1 LDHRG
6 RELQQV
12 MGQTRFWWR
21 ALDAL
26 TPEETAPEPGVYNP
40 TGNSRNQTS
49 PNTSQPRATAN
60 PFALRISIADR
71 RPLTRQR
78 ARRGTSY
85 LAAALFGAVLC
96 TSAAAA
102 VLMSD
107 YLAPGKIKSM
117 ASEKVTGIML
127 GLGFGIDQVSLT
139 GHHYTPDSDIFDAL
153 DLPSVRTFAEFDA
166 AAALKRIE
174 RLAWVD
180 TAQITREYPGVLKV
194 QVRERRPA
202 GIWQRADKDYL
213 IDTTGRVLAHIAAPN
228 GWQLPR
234 VSGEGA
240 NSEALMLFTALGR
253 YPAIEEQFDHA
264 ERIAER
270 RWSVVVKNGSRLE
283 LGADR
288 EDEGFAHIAAR
299 SELRRVLNGP
309 PFVVD
314 VRTPGRIVLRP
325 LQSGKTAN
333 AAPAPR
339 ETGAV
344 Q

>member
-1 LDHRG
+1 MQDK
-6 RELQQV
+6 
-12 MGQTRFWWR
+12 RFWWR

-26 TPEETAPEPGVYNP
+26 SPEEPTPDTAPYQPPNK
-40 TGNSRNQTS
+40 SRVQTL
-49 PNTSQPRATAN
+49 QMQAERGATAN
-60 PFALRISIADR
+60 PFALQISHVDR
-71 RPLTRQR
+71 RAPVRQR
-78 ARRGTSY
+78 KRRGGSY
-85 LAAALFGAVLC
+85 LVASLTGFVLC

-102 VLMSD
+102 VLLSD
-107 YLAPGKIKSM
+107 YLEPEKIKS
-117 ASEKVTGIML
+117 AAFEKVTGVML

-139 GHHYTPDSDIFDAL
+139 GHHYTPDADIFDAL
-153 DLPSVRTFAEFDA
+153 DLPNVRTFAEFDA

-202 GIWQRADKDYL
+202 AIWQRADKDYL
-213 IDTTGRVLAHIAAPN
+213 IDTTGRVLAHVAAPH

-234 VSGEGA
+234 ISGEGA
-240 NSEALMLFTALGR
+240 STESLMLFTALGR
-253 YPAIEEQFDHA
+253 YPAIEEQFEHA

-270 RWSVVVKNGSRLE
+270 RWSVVLKNGTRLE

-288 EDEGFAHIAAR
+288 EDEGFAHVTSR
-299 SELRRVLNGP
+299 SDLRRALNGP
-309 PFVVD
+309 AFVVD
-314 VRTPGRIVLRP
+314 VRTPGRIAVRP
-325 LQSGKTAN
+325 LQGGKSASVTS
-333 AAPAPR
+333 APR

>member
-1 LDHRG
+1 MRDK
-6 RELQQV
+6 
-12 MGQTRFWWR
+12 RFWWR

-26 TPEETAPEPGVYNP
+26 TPEEPASEPDIYNP
-40 TGNSRNQTS
+40 PRNSGIWTS
-49 PNTSQPRATAN
+49 PSAAQRRNHAN
-60 PFALRISIADR
+60 PFALQISQGDR
-71 RPLTRQR
+71 RPMARQR

-85 LAAALFGAVLC
+85 LAAAITGVVLC

-107 YLAPGKIKSM
+107 YLEPEKIKSL
-117 ASEKVTGIML
+117 ASEKATGVML

-139 GHHYTPDSDIFDAL
+139 GHHYTPDSEIFDAL
-153 DLPSVRTFAEFDA
+153 DLPNVRTFAEFDA

-202 GIWQRADKDYL
+202 AIWKRADKEYL
-213 IDTTGRVLAHIAAPN
+213 IDTSGRVLAHVAVPH

-234 VSGEGA
+234 ISGEGA
-240 NSEALMLFTALGR
+240 NTESLMLFTALGR

-264 ERIAER
+264 ERIGER
-270 RWSVVVKNGSRLE
+270 RWSVVLKSGSRLE

-288 EDEGFAHIAAR
+288 EDEGLAHVAAR
-299 SELRRVLNGP
+299 SDLRRVFLNGP
-309 PFVVD
+309 AHVID
-314 VRTPGRIVLRP
+314 VRTPGRIALRP
-325 LQSGKTAN
+325 LQTGKTAD
-333 AAPAPR
+333 AALAPR
-339 ETGAV
+339 ATGAV

>member
-1 LDHRG
+1 MQDK
-6 RELQQV
+6 
-12 MGQTRFWWR
+12 RFWWR

-26 TPEETAPEPGVYNP
+26 SPEDPTPDTAVYQPPNNP
-40 TGNSRNQTS
+40 RVRTRPPAAQRSA
-49 PNTSQPRATAN
+49 QPN
-60 PFALRISIADR
+60 PFALKISQADR
-71 RPLTRQR
+71 RAPMRQR
-78 ARRGTSY
+78 KRRARSY
-85 LAAALFGAVLC
+85 LAASLTGFVLC

-102 VLMSD
+102 VMMSD
-107 YLAPGKIKSM
+107 YLEPERLKSV
-117 ASEKVTGIML
+117 ASEKATGVLL

-139 GHHYTPDSDIFDAL
+139 GHHYTPDADIFDAL
-153 DLPSVRTFAEFDA
+153 DLPNVRTFAEFDA

-202 GIWQRADKDYL
+202 AIWQRADKDYL
-213 IDTTGRVLAHIAAPN
+213 IDTAGRVLAHVAAPH

-234 VSGEGA
+234 ISGEGA
-240 NSEALMLFTALGR
+240 STESLMLFTALGR
-253 YPAIEEQFDHA
+253 YPAIEEQFEHA

-270 RWSVVVKNGSRLE
+270 RWSVVLKNGTRLE

-288 EDEGFAHIAAR
+288 EDEGFAHVSSR
-299 SELRRVLNGP
+299 SDLRRALNGP
-309 PFVVD
+309 AFVVD
-314 VRTPGRIVLRP
+314 VRTPGRIAVRP
-325 LQSGKTAN
+325 LQGGKSASATS
-333 AAPAPR
+333 APR

>member
-1 LDHRG
+1 M
-6 RELQQV
+6 QQV
-12 MGQTRFWWR
+12 KQDKRFWWR

-26 TPEETAPEPGVYNP
+26 SPEEPASEPDIYNP
-40 TGNSRNQTS
+40 PRNSSIWTS
-49 PNTSQPRATAN
+49 PAAAQRRAPAN
-60 PFALRISIADR
+60 PFALQISQGDR
-71 RPLTRQR
+71 RPPARQR

-85 LAAALFGAVLC
+85 LAAAVTGVVLC

-107 YLAPGKIKSM
+107 YLEPEKIKSL
-117 ASEKVTGIML
+117 ASEKATGVML

-139 GHHYTPDSDIFDAL
+139 GQHYTPDSEIFDAL
-153 DLPSVRTFAEFDA
+153 DLPNVRTFAEFDA
-166 AAALKRIE
+166 GAALKRIE

-180 TAQITREYPGVLKV
+180 TAQITREYPSVLKV

-202 GIWQRADKDYL
+202 AIWKRADKEYL
-213 IDTTGRVLAHIAAPN
+213 IDTSGRVLAHVALPH

-234 VSGEGA
+234 ISGEGA

-264 ERIAER
+264 ERVAER
-270 RWSVVVKNGSRLE
+270 RWSVVLRNGSRLE

-288 EDEGFAHIAAR
+288 EDEGLAHVASRSDLRSVLKGAA
-299 SELRRVLNGP
+299 
-309 PFVVD
+309 FVVD
-314 VRTPGRIVLRP
+314 VRTPGRIALRP
-325 LQSGKTAN
+325 LQPGKTAN
-333 AAPAPR
+333 AAIVPL
-339 ETGAV
+339 ETGAT

>member
-1 LDHRG
+1 MQDK
-6 RELQQV
+6 
-12 MGQTRFWWR
+12 RFWWR

-26 TPEETAPEPGVYNP
+26 SPEDPTPDTAPYQPPNK
-40 TGNSRNQTS
+40 SRVQA
-49 PNTSQPRATAN
+49 PQMPAQRGATAN
-60 PFALRISIADR
+60 PFALQISHVDR
-71 RPLTRQR
+71 RAPMRQR
-78 ARRGTSY
+78 KRRGGSY
-85 LAAALFGAVLC
+85 LVASLTGFVLC

-107 YLAPGKIKSM
+107 YLEPEKLKSA
-117 ASEKVTGIML
+117 ASEKATGVLL

-153 DLPSVRTFAEFDA
+153 DLPNVRTFAEFDA

-202 GIWQRADKDYL
+202 AIWKRADKDYL
-213 IDTTGRVLAHIAAPN
+213 IDTTGRVLAHIAAPH

-234 VSGEGA
+234 ISGEGA
-240 NSEALMLFTALGR
+240 NREALMLFTALGR
-253 YPAIEEQFDHA
+253 YPAIEEQFAHA

-270 RWSVVVKNGSRLE
+270 RWSVVLKNGTRLE

-288 EDEGFAHIAAR
+288 EDEGFAHVASR
-299 SELRRVLNGP
+299 SDLRRALNGP
-309 PFVVD
+309 GFVVD
-314 VRTPGRIVLRP
+314 VRTPGRIAVRS
-325 LQSGKTAN
+325 LQGGKSASATS
-333 AAPAPR
+333 APR